1 MKEPEDGGGKN
12 LKKKNVVCIR
22 KIIIKKDTIK
32 KNRQTPVFLFA
43 PV

>member
-22 KIIIKKDTIK
+22 KIIIKKIQ